1 MRVSVSFGG
10 YLRCRLH
17 PFMFVSYLVCTE
29 SSLAT
34 PTLLHDHDLINGQI
48 FGYDDLVLVL

>member
-1 MRVSVSFGG
+1 
-10 YLRCRLH
+10 
-17 PFMFVSYLVCTE
+17 MFVSYLVCTE